1 MKNYSDEKNVL
12 IIISLLKANG
22 IRKVVASPGTTN
34 VALVASMQ
42 TDSYFQMYSAVDER
56 GAAYMACGLAAESG
70 ESVVITCTGATASR
84 NYLSG
89 LTEAYYRKLPV
100 LAITSTQP
108 IRSVGHHIAQVIDRS
123 SIQKDVARISVNLP
137 VVKDDDDFW
146 ECEVK
151 VNKAIGELTRHG
163 GGPAHINLP
172 TTYNKSFSTKELP
185 LVRTIKRITKNDKF
199 PSIDGAKIAILIGA
213 HPKWTDSQTKALDK
227 FCDLNN
233 AAVFC
238 EHSSNYRGKYW
249 IQTCLLTGQNYEA
262 FSNVIPDLIIDI
274 GEINGETYN
283 GKIVKN
289 KVWRVSLDG
298 EIRDRYKKME
308 YVFEMSEQ
316 TFFEHYSIKETKKEN
331 TYFNDIKTLTD
342 DLIKKIPEL
351 PFSNIWT
358 ASQLAPK
365 IPAAS
370 VIHFGILNSLRSW
383 NFFKIPSSVLSDSNS
398 GGYGIDGCLSS
409 LIGASLIEP
418 KKLFYGIIGDL
429 AFFYDM
435 NSIGNRHIGNNLRIL
450 LINNG
455 KGTEFRQFMNM
466 AYSLGDETDEY
477 ISAGGHFGNKSN
489 YLVKNYAQGL
499 GFDYISASNKEEFE
513 VVHKKFIDDEPTKKS
528 IIFEVFTNNV
538 NENDA
543 LLKLVSIQS
552 DNLGGAKSAV
562 KQILG
567 EKGISFLKK
576 VIKK

>member
-1 MKNYSDEKNVL
+1 MNNYTDEKNVL
-12 IIISLLKANG
+12 IIITLLKANG
-22 IRKVVASPGTTN
+22 IKKVVASPGTTN

-42 TDSYFQMYSAVDER
+42 SDSYFEMFSAVDER
-56 GAAYMACGLAAESG
+56 SAAYIACGLAAESG
-70 ESVVITCTGATASR
+70 EAVVITCTGATASR

-89 LTEAYYRKLPV
+89 LTEAYYRKLPI

-108 IRSVGHHIAQVIDRS
+108 VRNVGHHIAQVIDRS

-137 VVKDDDDFW
+137 IVKDENDFW
-146 ECEVK
+146 ECEVL

-172 TTYNKSFSTKELP
+172 TTYNKSFKSKELP
-185 LVRTIKRITKNDKF
+185 VVRRIKRITNSDKF
-199 PSIDGAKIAILIGA
+199 PPINGVKIAVLIGG
-213 HPKWTDSQTKALDK
+213 HPKWTDQQTKALDK
-227 FCDLNN
+227 FCDSNN

-262 FSNVIPDLIIDI
+262 FSSVTPDLIIDI

-316 TFFEHYSIKETKKEN
+316 KFFEHYSTKENKREN
-331 TYFNDIKTLTD
+331 TYFNQIKILTNN
-342 DLIKKIPEL
+342 LIKKIPEL

-358 ASQLAPK
+358 ASQLAPN
-365 IPAAS
+365 IPARS

-409 LIGASLIEP
+409 LIGASLVEP

-435 NSIGNRHIGNNLRIL
+435 NSIGNRHLGNNLRIL
-450 LINNG
+450 MINNG

-466 AYSLGDETDEY
+466 AYSLGEQTDKY

-489 YLVKNYAQGL
+489 SLVKNYMQNL
-499 GFDYISASNKEEFE
+499 GFDYISASNKEEFSE
-513 VVHKKFIDDEPTKKS
+513 VHKKFIDDKPSEKS
-528 IIFEVFTNNV
+528 ILFEVFTNNE

-567 EKGISFLKK
+567 EKGVNFLKK
-576 VIKK
+576 TIKK